1 MAARAGKALALAM
14 LISFLVVQ
22 GTTGKLTENCYCV
35 FYNWCFNFGP
45 KPRDHVICMEKSLKH
60 CFKGCPRTATT
71 PYVTPLADLVNPVT
85 DEGSMAVP
93 AGGADH
99 GEFHVTEGSVAAPA
113 GGADHGKFNVAEED
127 AAP

>member
-71 PYVTPLADLVNPVT
+71 PYVTPLADLVNPGVLSFPASYRR
-85 DEGSMAVP
+85 GQHGRSCRGCRSRRVP
-93 AGGADH
+93 RH
-99 GEFHVTEGSVAAPA
+99 
-113 GGADHGKFNVAEED
+113 
-127 AAP
+127 